1 MIKRAGT
8 TWNEVVDI
16 LEDKSAVKARKPKP
30 KPKPKPKKSFQP
42 VKKFRQKIPAKKK
55 GPKKEIFRKK
65 ADLPKIEEDEQKID
79 FQPEDRV
86 ARIVEG
92 KKEAAPEPVGKRKVS
107 QIRRRLLF
115 IYPHGHLIPSRD
127 ARPRP

>member
-16 LEDKSAVKARKPKP
+16 LEDKSAYKARKPKP
-30 KPKPKPKKSFQP
+30 KPKPKKSFKP
-42 VKKFRQKIPAKKK
+42 VKKFRRKIPELKK

-65 ADLPKIEEDEQKID
+65 ADLPKIVQDEQKID

-86 ARIVEG
+86 ARMVE
-92 KKEAAPEPVGKRKVS
+92 
-107 QIRRRLLF
+107 
-115 IYPHGHLIPSRD
+115 
-127 ARPRP
+127 